1 MQSPQLGLGFSLL
14 PARGSNPL
22 ADSGGCPWRAA
33 RPASV
38 MGSRV
43 ACGVAIASPQN
54 GLWDVGKKATMA
66 LRTHEK
72 CLDVSA
78 GKLAPEF
85 VPTTGFQD
93 PRDLG
98 TALTGSISRSSLRSL
113 PPEGTVMKQ
122 H

>member
-1 MQSPQLGLGFSLL
+1 
-14 PARGSNPL
+14 
-22 ADSGGCPWRAA
+22 
-33 RPASV
+33 
-38 MGSRV
+38 MGSHV
-43 ACGVAIASPQN
+43 ACGVAIAFPQN
-54 GLWDVGKKATMA
+54 GLWDMGKKATMA

-93 PRDLG
+93 LRDLG
-98 TALTGSISRSSLRSL
+98 TALTGSISGSSLCSL
-113 PPEGTVMKQ
+113 PPEDVVMKQ